1 MARLGPVLIAALV
14 AAVLGV
20 TAAPAG
26 AVSVRPQLAI
36 PHVAKGPAIDGTLS
50 DEAWKSAKKLA
61 LAWDL
66 RHKAAPAQTT
76 DVYVVGDDQALYVAF
91 DAQQTGEIVAN
102 QHTDDVGFDTDDEVQ
117 VDLWPG
123 GPQGFRYL
131 FTATPR
137 GTHYQHSSE
146 NASYAPKWQSVGK
159 LRPGGYTVTMRIPFG
174 VMRGDG
180 RATWPIQFVRFVQ
193 KTDDLLVWA
202 YEDGQSDHNDVV
214 YAGMLSGLSSSA
226 SGARPQPRIGLF
238 GVGEV
243 SSKRDDGTTTRSG
256 ADISIPVTRTTSF
269 VAAIHPDFSNVERDQ
284 QSISPTVYRRFFSEV
299 RPFFAQMQNATNP
312 FDCEVCPGITELY
325 TPAIPTPKRGYAL
338 EGSQGSFTFNAFN
351 AVGDRR
357 TDNAQA
363 VQWRNASRT
372 VGIGYQGVQ
381 TFAPGFADRLQTVG
395 MFVGDRKHKV
405 AYLNYGW
412 DRGSNVLDNSQ
423 AQRIDAGVA
432 YYGTDYYFGGGVRKI
447 GGYYNPVDG
456 LISTPDI
463 AGWSFDGNRTFR
475 FKPGKWLKSIA
486 VEGFIERYHGADGAL
501 NRTSNDIAMTIVD
514 KNLFRLNFDTSSTY
528 LKLSDGRMTPV
539 SLAGVALSYRNGT
552 ATPTNFVWNHGRFG
566 DGYIATFDRNTVI
579 KLGPITQLSLQA
591 FDTVWYADAGYR
603 NIQWL
608 ERLAVTRNIS
618 RDSSFAVGLRRIHG
632 TPPAVGNFASYG
644 EAPFAT
650 GPARFYYATNVS
662 VAYAYH
668 RKRDE
673 LYLVYGDASAART
686 KPALIMKYVFYLGG
700 EKGT

>member
-1 MARLGPVLIAALV
+1 MSRFGLGLLAAFIA
-14 AAVLGV
+14 V

-26 AVSVRPQLAI
+26 AISARPQLAI
-36 PHVAKGPAIDGTLS
+36 PHVAKGPAIDGTLA
-50 DEAWKSAKKLA
+50 DEAWKSAKHLTLA
-61 LAWDL
+61 STCGT
-66 RHKAAPAQTT
+66 RPRPRSPT

-91 DAQQTGEIVAN
+91 DAKQTAEIVAN

-131 FTATPR
+131 FTATPL

-146 NASYAPKWQSVGK
+146 NAAYAPKWQSVGK
-159 LRPGGYTVTMRIPFG
+159 VRPGGFTVTMRIPFG
-174 VMRGDG
+174 IMRGDG
-180 RATWPIQFVRFVQ
+180 RANWPIQFVRFVQ
-193 KTDDLLVWA
+193 KTDDLQVWA
-202 YEDGQSDHNDVV
+202 YEEGQSDHNDVV
-214 YAGMLSGLSSSA
+214 YAGTLSGLSSSA
-226 SGARPQPRIGLF
+226 AGARPQPRIGLF
-238 GVGEV
+238 GVGEIAA
-243 SSKRDDGTTTRSG
+243 KHDDGTTTRSG
-256 ADISIPVTRTTSF
+256 ADVSIPITRTASF
-269 VAAIHPDFSNVERDQ
+269 VATIHPDFSNVEQDQ

-338 EGSQGSFTFNAFN
+338 EGSQGPVTFNAFDS
-351 AVGDRR
+351 VGDRR

-363 VQWRNASRT
+363 FQWRNASRT
-372 VGIGYQGVQ
+372 IGVGYQGVE
-381 TFAPGFADRLQTVG
+381 TYAPGFADRLTTIGV
-395 MFVGDRKHKV
+395 FASDRKHKV
-405 AYLNYGW
+405 VYLNYGW
-412 DRGSNVLDNSQ
+412 DRGTNVLDNAQ
-423 AQRIDAGVA
+423 AQRIDAGAA

-456 LISTPDI
+456 LISTPDV

-475 FKPGKWLKSIA
+475 FKPGGWLKC
-486 VEGFIERYHGADGAL
+486 VDRRGLHRAL
-501 NRTSNDIAMTIVD
+501 SRRGRRARPHQQRPRVHARRQEPVPRE
-514 KNLFRLNFDTSSTY
+514 LRHRLDVSQIT
-528 LKLSDGRMTPV
+528 GRAHD
-539 SLAGVALSYRNGT
+539 AGVARRHRARLPLGT
-552 ATPTNFVWNHGRFG
+552 ATPTNFVFNHGRFG
-566 DGYIATFDRNTVI
+566 DGHIATFDRNTVL

-618 RDSSFAVGLRRIHG
+618 RDSSFAVGLRRIIG

-644 EAPFAT
+644 VAPFPV
-650 GPARFYYATNVS
+650 GPASFFSATNVS

-673 LYLVYGDASAART
+673 LYLVYGDASAAVT

>member
-1 MARLGPVLIAALV
+1 MSRLGLGLLAAFIA
-14 AAVLGV
+14 V

-26 AVSVRPQLAI
+26 AISTRPQLAI
-36 PHVAKGPAIDGTLS
+36 PHVAKGPAIDGTLA
-50 DEAWKSAKKLA
+50 DEAWKSAKHLT
-61 LAWDL
+61 LGFDL
-66 RHKAAPAQTT
+66 RHKNAPAQST
-76 DVYVVGDDQALYVAF
+76 DVYVVSDDQALYVAF
-91 DAQQTGEIVAN
+91 DAKQTAEIVAN

-117 VDLWPG
+117 VDIWPG

-131 FTATPR
+131 FTATPL

-146 NASYAPKWQSVGK
+146 NATYAPKWQSVGK
-159 LRPGGYTVTMRIPFG
+159 VRPGGFTVTMRIPFG

-180 RATWPIQFVRFVQ
+180 RANWPIQFVRFVQ
-193 KTDDLLVWA
+193 KTDDLQVWA
-202 YEDGQSDHNDVV
+202 YEEGQSDHNDVV
-214 YAGMLSGLSSSA
+214 YAGTLSGLSSSA
-226 SGARPQPRIGLF
+226 ARARPQPRIGLF

-243 SSKRDDGTTTRSG
+243 AAKHDDGTTTRSG
-256 ADISIPVTRTTSF
+256 ADVSIPITRTASF
-269 VAAIHPDFSNVERDQ
+269 VATIHPDFSNVEQDQ
-284 QSISPTVYRRFFSEV
+284 QSISPTVYRRFFNEV

-338 EGSQGSFTFNAFN
+338 EGSQGPVTFNAFDS
-351 AVGDRR
+351 VGDRR

-363 VQWRNASRT
+363 FQWRNASRT
-372 VGIGYQGVQ
+372 IGIGYQGVE
-381 TFAPGFADRLQTVG
+381 TYAPGFADRLTTLGV
-395 MFVGDRKHKV
+395 FAGDRKHKV
-405 AYLNYGW
+405 VYLNYGW
-412 DRGSNVLDNSQ
+412 DRGTNVLDNAQ
-423 AQRIDAGVA
+423 AQRIDFGAA

-456 LISTPDI
+456 LISTPDV

-475 FKPGKWLKSIA
+475 FKPGGWLKYA
-486 VEGFIERYHGADGAL
+486 TVEGFMERYHGADGAL
-501 NRTSNDIAMTIVD
+501 DRTTNDLAFTLVD
-514 KNLFRLNFDTSSTY
+514 KNLFRVNFDTGSSY
-528 LKLSDGRMTPV
+528 LKLQDGRMTPV
-539 SLAGVALSYRNGT
+539 SLAGIALGYRSGT
-552 ATPTNFVWNHGRFG
+552 ATPTNFVFNHGRFG
-566 DGYIATFDRNTVI
+566 DGHIATFDRNTVL

-618 RDSSFAVGLRRIHG
+618 RDSSFAVGLRRIIG

-644 EAPFAT
+644 VAPYPVW
-650 GPARFYYATNVS
+650 PASFLSATNVS

-673 LYLVYGDASAART
+673 LYLVYGDASATFT

>member
-1 MARLGPVLIAALV
+1 MSRAALALLV
-14 AAVLGV
+14 ALFAAT
-20 TAAPAG
+20 TARAG
-26 AVSVRPQLAI
+26 AVSARPQLAI
-36 PHVAKGPAIDGTLS
+36 PHVAKGPAIDGTLA
-50 DEAWKSAKKLA
+50 DEAWKSAQRIP

-66 RHKAAPAQTT
+66 RHKVAPRQKTE
-76 DVYVVGDDQALYVAF
+76 VYVVGDDQALYVAF
-91 DAQQTGEIVAN
+91 DAEQTGEIVAN
-102 QHTDDVGFDTDDEVQ
+102 QRTDDVGFDTDDEVQ

-123 GPQGFRYL
+123 GSQGFQYL
-131 FTATPR
+131 FTATPL

-146 NASYAPKWQSVGK
+146 NASYAPKWQSAGK
-159 LRPGGYTVTMRIPFG
+159 IRPGGYTVTMRIPYG

-180 RATWPIQFVRFVQ
+180 RASWPIQFVRFVQ

-202 YEDGQSDHNDVV
+202 YEEGQSNHNDVT
-214 YAGMLSGLSSSA
+214 YAGNLSGLTSTA
-226 SGARPQPRIGLF
+226 TRARPQPRIGLF
-238 GVGEV
+238 GVAEASPGHE
-243 SSKRDDGTTTRSG
+243 DGNTTRSG
-256 ADISIPVTRTTSF
+256 ADVSIPITRTASF
-269 VAAIHPDFSNVERDQ
+269 VATIHPDFSNVERDQ

-312 FDCEVCPGITELY
+312 FDCEACLGVTELY

-338 EGSQGSFTFNAFN
+338 EGSQGPFAFNAYN

-363 VQWRNASRT
+363 VQWRNPGRT

-381 TFAPGFADRLQTVG
+381 TFAPGFADRLTTVG
-395 MFVGDRKHKV
+395 AFATDRKHKV
-405 AYLNYGW
+405 VYFNYGW
-412 DRGSNVLDNSQ
+412 DRGNNVADNAQ
-423 AQRIDAGVA
+423 AQRIDAGAA
-432 YYGTDYYFGGGVRKI
+432 YYGNDYYYSAGIRKI

-456 LISTPDI
+456 LVSTPDV

-475 FKPGKWLKSIA
+475 FKPGAWLKSVFVAAI
-486 VEGFIERYHGADGAL
+486 VERYHGADGRL
-501 NRTSNDIAMTIVD
+501 DRTSNELSFVIVD
-514 KNLFRLNFDTSSTY
+514 KNLFRVNFDTGSTY
-528 LKLSDGRMTPV
+528 LRLTDGRLTPV
-539 SLAGVALSYRNGT
+539 SLEGIAVSYRNGT
-552 ATPTNFVWNHGRFG
+552 ATPTNFVFNRGRFG
-566 DGYIATFDRNTVI
+566 DGHIATFDRNTVL

-608 ERLAVTRNIS
+608 ERAAITRNIS

-632 TPPAVGNFASYG
+632 TPPAVANYQNFG
-644 EAPFAT
+644 EAPFPT
-650 GPARFYYATNVS
+650 GPASFYYATNVS

-686 KPALIMKYVFYLGG
+686 KPAFIVKYVFYVGG

>member
-1 MARLGPVLIAALV
+1 MSRFGLGLLAAFIA
-14 AAVLGV
+14 V

-26 AVSVRPQLAI
+26 AVSVRPQLAV
-36 PHVAKGPAIDGTLS
+36 PHVAKGPAIDGTLT
-50 DEAWKSAKKLA
+50 DEAWKSAKHLT

-66 RHKAAPAQTT
+66 RHKAAPAQST
-76 DVYVVGDDQALYVAF
+76 DVYVLGDDQALYVAF
-91 DAQQTGEIVAN
+91 DAKQTAEIVAN

-131 FTATPR
+131 FTATPL

-146 NASYAPKWQSVGK
+146 NAAYAPKWQSVGK
-159 LRPGGYTVTMRIPFG
+159 LRPGGFTVTMRIPFG

-180 RATWPIQFVRFVQ
+180 RASWPIQFVRFVQ
-193 KTDDLLVWA
+193 KTDDLQVWA
-202 YEDGQSDHNDVV
+202 FEEGQSDHNDVV
-214 YAGMLSGLSSSA
+214 YAGTLSGLSASA
-226 SGARPQPRIGLF
+226 AGARPQPRIGLF
-238 GVGEV
+238 SVGEIAA
-243 SSKRDDGTTTRSG
+243 KHDDGTTTRSG
-256 ADISIPVTRTTSF
+256 ADLSIPITRTASF
-269 VAAIHPDFSNVERDQ
+269 VATIHPDFSNVEQDQ

-338 EGSQGSFTFNAFN
+338 EGSQGSVTFNAFDS
-351 AVGDRR
+351 VGDRR

-363 VQWRNASRT
+363 FQWRNASRT
-372 VGIGYQGVQ
+372 VGIGYQGVE
-381 TFAPGFADRLQTVG
+381 TFAPGFADRLTTVG
-395 MFVGDRKHKV
+395 AFVSDRKHKV
-405 AYLNYGW
+405 AYVNYGW
-412 DRGSNVLDNSQ
+412 DRGTNVLDNAQ
-423 AQRIDAGVA
+423 AQRIDVGAA

-456 LISTPDI
+456 LISTPDV
-463 AGWSFDGNRTFR
+463 AGWSFDGNRIWR
-475 FKPGKWLKSIA
+475 FKPGAWLKSVY
-486 VEGFIERYHGADGAL
+486 VEGFIERYHGADGRL
-501 NRTSNDIAMTIVD
+501 DRTSNDLAFTLVD
-514 KNLFRLNFDTSSTY
+514 KNLFRLNFDTGSSY
-528 LKLSDGRMTPV
+528 LRLQDGRMTPV

-552 ATPTNFVWNHGRFG
+552 ATPTNFVFNRGRFG
-566 DGYIATFDRNTVI
+566 DGHIATFDRNTVL

-591 FDTVWYADAGYR
+591 FDTVWYADAGDR

-608 ERLAVTRNIS
+608 ERVALTRNIS
-618 RDSSFAVGLRRIHG
+618 RESSFAVGWRRIIG

-644 EAPFAT
+644 VTPFPV
-650 GPARFYYATNVS
+650 GPASFFSATNVS

-673 LYLVYGDASAART
+673 LYLVYGDASAAAT